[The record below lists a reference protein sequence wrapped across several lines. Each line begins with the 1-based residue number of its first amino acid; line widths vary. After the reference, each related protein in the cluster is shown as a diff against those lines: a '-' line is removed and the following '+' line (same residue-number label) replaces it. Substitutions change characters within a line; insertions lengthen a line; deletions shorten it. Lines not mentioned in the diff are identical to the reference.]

1 MGEYIGDAGADSEGL
16 RLGEGVLGTWKSMNG
31 NNFVGDVLAGDKVL
45 FFFEVGET
53 FGDFFGDGFRPGDF
67 DGSFDTL
74 GVGNVSGVVFNI
86 SLNNGE

>member
-1 MGEYIGDAGADSEGL
+1 MGDEGADADGL

-31 NNFVGDVLAGDKVL
+31 NDLVGDVLAGDKVL
-45 FFFEVGET
+45 FFLEVGET
-53 FGDFFGDGFRPGDF
+53 FGDFLGDGFRPGDF

-74 GVGNVSGVVFNI
+74 GVGNMSGVVFNI